1 MALFCTD
8 ETTGDANNGWEKTEG
23 VNHRLSAADI
33 ITRPSP
39 NYCIKNHN
47 INNIYTQL
55 HVYLLLWIH
64 CWHISVREYHSKRF
78 Y

>member
-1 MALFCTD
+1 MALSCTD

-39 NYCIKNHN
+39 NYCIKKHN
-47 INNIYTQL
+47 ISDIYT
-55 HVYLLLWIH
+55 
-64 CWHISVREYHSKRF
+64 
-78 Y
+78 